1 MPDSRW
7 RNPDVPLY
15 EALLLLPDVPDAAF
29 VNEATENAERWV
41 AAFAAIGVRTLT
53 DHIELG
59 KERKLLV
66 APARAAAKSG
76 ADLILAEGRDRSG
89 RLRRAGYS
97 VQTYATR
104 RGPGGAINLT
114 PLHRGVLDG
123 VLPAAKLLWLRQLLI
138 AGVRRLSGLH
148 CVTVAYHG
156 DVTPAAVAAAA
167 GAGLSASLVGSGG
180 SPRRRSTFL
189 VAKDARTAP
198 HTAIKVGPLGW
209 AVRGAKEQLVLRRL
223 QAIKG
228 LAEAVPMPIGHGLSG
243 TMSWSAESAAK
254 GRPLPDVLRRSGNP
268 TRILR
273 MLERVAAWFAT
284 PWSRDTERTRLGNS
298 ESALPLRGELRELET
313 LRMRLQ
319 AVPGVL
325 VHGDVGTGGN
335 VFVDDDG
342 FSIIDW
348 ETAAEQELP
357 LTDVLPLLCNALAAL
372 RGHRRPT
379 IAAQYVLRLCA
390 GREADSPWLLSL
402 VRSYCRQ
409 VGVPLD
415 QAGAL
420 AALAWGYQASMR
432 LVHQELVMRAGD
444 EVVDWLSPADAIAR
458 GWPSSPD
465 LGTSWSALTA
475 AES

>member
-1 MPDSRW
+1 
-7 RNPDVPLY
+7 
-15 EALLLLPDVPDAAF
+15 
-29 VNEATENAERWV
+29 
-41 AAFAAIGVRTLT
+41 
-53 DHIELG
+53 
-59 KERKLLV
+59 V
-66 APARAAAKSG
+66 APARTAAKSG
-76 ADLILAEGRDRSG
+76 ADLILTEGRDRS
-89 RLRRAGYS
+89 RYLRRAGYS

-104 RGPGGAINLT
+104 RGPGSAINLT

-123 VLPAAKLLWLRQLLI
+123 VLPAANLLWLRQSLI
-138 AGVRRLSGLH
+138 AGIRRLSGLH
-148 CVTVAYHG
+148 CVTVAYRG

-167 GAGLSASLVGSGG
+167 GAGLTASLVGSGG
-180 SPRRRSTFL
+180 DPRRRSTFL

-198 HTAIKVGPLGW
+198 DTAIKVGPLGW
-209 AVRGAKEQLVLRRL
+209 AVRGAKEQLVMRRL

-228 LAEAVPMPIGHGLSG
+228 LAEAVPTPIGHGLSG
-243 TMSWSAESAAK
+243 TVSWSAESAAK
-254 GRPLPDVLRRSGNP
+254 GHPLPDVLRRSGNP
-268 TRILR
+268 TKILR
-273 MLERVAAWFAT
+273 MLERVTAWFAT
-284 PWSRDTERTRLGNS
+284 LGAETRNVRDWANS

-348 ETAAEQELP
+348 ETAAEPELP

-444 EVVDWLSPADAIAR
+444 EVVDWLSPADAVAR

-475 AES
+475 GES

>member
-1 MPDSRW
+1 M
-7 RNPDVPLY
+7 
-15 EALLLLPDVPDAAF
+15 
-29 VNEATENAERWV
+29 
-41 AAFAAIGVRTLT
+41 
-53 DHIELG
+53 
-59 KERKLLV
+59 
-66 APARAAAKSG
+66 
-76 ADLILAEGRDRSG
+76 
-89 RLRRAGYS
+89 
-97 VQTYATR
+97 QTYVTR
-104 RGPGGAINLT
+104 RGSGGAINLT
-114 PLHRGVLDG
+114 PLHRCGPDR
-123 VLPAAKLLWLRQLLI
+123 VLPAANLLWLRQLLI

-148 CVTVAYHG
+148 CVTVAHRG

-223 QAIKG
+223 QGIAG
-228 LAEAVPMPIGHGLSG
+228 LAEAVPTPIGHGVSG

-254 GRPLPDVLRRSGNP
+254 GRPS
-268 TRILR
+268 R
-273 MLERVAAWFAT
+273 MYCVAQAT
-284 PWSRDTERTRLGNS
+284 PPGCCGCWNASRRGSPSLAQRHGRYVTGQP

-335 VFVDDDG
+335 VFVDDHG

-390 GREADSPWLLSL
+390 GREADSPWLC
-402 VRSYCRQ
+402 RSC
-409 VGVPLD
+409 GAT
-415 QAGAL
+415 AG
-420 AALAWGYQASMR
+420 R
-432 LVHQELVMRAGD
+432 
-444 EVVDWLSPADAIAR
+444 
-458 GWPSSPD
+458 
-465 LGTSWSALTA
+465 
-475 AES
+475 

>member
-7 RNPDVPLY
+7 RNPDVPVD
-15 EALLLLPDVPDAAF
+15 EALLLLPHVPDAAF
-29 VNEATENAERWV
+29 VNEATENAERWL
-41 AAFAAIGVRTLT
+41 AAFAEIGVHVLT
-53 DHIELG
+53 EDVELG
-59 KERKLLV
+59 KERMLLV
-66 APARAAAKSG
+66 APARTAAKSG
-76 ADLILAEGRDRSG
+76 ADLILTEGRDRSG
-89 RLRRAGYS
+89 CLRRAGYS

-123 VLPAAKLLWLRQLLI
+123 ALPAGNLLWLRQRLI

-148 CVTVAYHG
+148 CVTVACRG
-156 DVTPAAVAAAA
+156 DVTPAAVAAA
-167 GAGLSASLVGSGG
+167 GCAGLTALLVGSGG

-189 VAKDARTAP
+189 VARGPGTAP
-198 HTAIKVGPLGW
+198 HTAIKVGPLAW
-209 AVRGAKEQLVLRRL
+209 AMRGAKEQLVLRRL
-223 QAIKG
+223 KAIKA
-228 LAEAVPMPIGHGLSG
+228 LAEAVPTPIGHGLSG
-243 TMSWSAESAAK
+243 SISWSAESAAK
-254 GRPLPDVLRRSGNP
+254 GHPLPDVLRRSGNARR
-268 TRILR
+268 TLR

-284 PWSRDTERTRLGNS
+284 LGAETRNVRDWANA
-298 ESALPLRGELRELET
+298 ESALPLRGEHRELEI
-313 LRMRLQ
+313 LRIRLQ

-335 VFVDDDG
+335 VLVDDDG
-342 FSIIDW
+342 FSVIDW

-372 RGHRRPT
+372 RGHCRPT
-379 IAAQYVLRLCA
+379 VAAQYVLRLCA

-402 VRSYCRQ
+402 IRTYCRQ

-420 AALAWGYQASMR
+420 AALTWGYQASMR

-458 GWPSSPD
+458 GWPLSPD
-465 LGTSWSALTA
+465 LGRSWPALTA
-475 AES
+475 GES

>member
-1 MPDSRW
+1 
-7 RNPDVPLY
+7 
-15 EALLLLPDVPDAAF
+15 
-29 VNEATENAERWV
+29 
-41 AAFAAIGVRTLT
+41 
-53 DHIELG
+53 
-59 KERKLLV
+59 
-66 APARAAAKSG
+66 
-76 ADLILAEGRDRSG
+76 
-89 RLRRAGYS
+89 
-97 VQTYATR
+97 
-104 RGPGGAINLT
+104 
-114 PLHRGVLDG
+114 
-123 VLPAAKLLWLRQLLI
+123 
-138 AGVRRLSGLH
+138 
-148 CVTVAYHG
+148 
-156 DVTPAAVAAAA
+156 
-167 GAGLSASLVGSGG
+167 
-180 SPRRRSTFL
+180 
-189 VAKDARTAP
+189 
-198 HTAIKVGPLGW
+198 LGW

-254 GRPLPDVLRRSGNP
+254 GRPLPDVVRRSGNP

-273 MLERVAAWFAT
+273 TLERVAAWFAT
-284 PWSRDTERTRLGNS
+284 LGAETRNVRDWANA

-313 LRMRLQ
+313 LRTRLQ

-325 VHGDVGTGGN
+325 VHGDAGTGGN
-335 VFVDDDG
+335 VLVDDDG

-379 IAAQYVLRLCA
+379 MAAQYVLRLCA

-432 LVHQELVMRAGD
+432 LVHQELVMRAGN

-458 GWPSSPD
+458 NWPLSPD

-475 AES
+475 GKS